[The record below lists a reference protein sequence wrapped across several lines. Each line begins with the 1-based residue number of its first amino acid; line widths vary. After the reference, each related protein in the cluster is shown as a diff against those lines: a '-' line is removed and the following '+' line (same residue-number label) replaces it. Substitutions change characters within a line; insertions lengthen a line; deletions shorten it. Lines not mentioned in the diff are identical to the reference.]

1 MGKTYVFNKK
11 GKQTE
16 KRENND
22 EILNVSVK
30 TACYEIDLNEEEE
43 VAEEVVD
50 E

>member
-22 EILNVSVK
+22 EILNVSVE
-30 TACYEIDLNEEEE
+30 TACFEIDLKEEE

-50 E
+50 EE